1 MTAMAAKPPV
11 ENGAPALEMVT
22 PTDRQARARRS
33 RNVAIG
39 VALAVFVVFVYV
51 TSIAKL
57 GSAIFDRPF

>member
-11 ENGAPALEMVT
+11 EEGLSTLELVT
-22 PTDRQARARRS
+22 PTEKQAKARRS

-39 VALAVFVVFVYV
+39 VALAVFVVLVYI

-57 GSAIFDRPF
+57 GSAIFNRPF